1 MSANTVAASPASA
14 TVASA
19 TMTSAT
25 MASATMA
32 SATMASA
39 TMASATMASATVAFA
54 TVAFAMLTF
63 VMRVAPRLGPF
74 TRHDGRVFYN
84 IIAWSM
90 IEGIMDQKIE
100 YNEEGVILCSH
111 YHMNSLIAAVLLII
125 PSIPKLGFYLS
136 DSKN

>member
-1 MSANTVAASPASA
+1 MMSANTVAASPASA
-14 TVASA
+14 AVASA

-32 SATMASA
+32 SATVAS
-39 TMASATMASATVAFA
+39 A

-90 IEGIMDQKIE
+90 IEGIMDQKIQ
-100 YNEEGVILCSH
+100 YNEEGVILWYSSTAL
-111 YHMNSLIAAVLLII
+111 YIYS
-125 PSIPKLGFYLS
+125 Y
-136 DSKN
+136 